1 MSRKKL
7 AAADRRVAI
16 GVTLPAATVNYL
28 DRLAQSMG
36 VSRSAMIELTVYLYQ
51 KENDNHERK
60 LKA

>member
-7 AAADRRVAI
+7 AAADRRVAT

-36 VSRSAMIELTVYLYQ
+36 VSRSAMIDLTVYLYQ